1 MGHAHRCRWWIG
13 IGVLLLF
20 CSGCAFIE
28 PGPDIGSTEK
38 QEGQA
43 YSADEKRRILL
54 DHPGLLSGE
63 YFLKRGMPEAEE
75 NAAPEQ
81 SANQGGKAGSAKQ
94 ASGNRGA
101 YFAGKKDFAAGVDG
115 RRIKAGLFFAVE
127 NAGAG
132 AAERLMEAAWRAAPE
147 NFLLINDAAIRELLV
162 RTECVGK
169 KDLRCMAENLAL
181 YPGVRMVIA
190 AEEITLPESLP
201 GRAVFSFSVMDAGL
215 LYRYPAIQMQEQVE
229 KAEAVDAFLRD
240 AMEEAFA
247 YAGRKAQLMPRHC
260 RVFSVKNQRAYISMG
275 KRSGIEAGDVLQVVS
290 GGETVT
296 SPGGLPVAWI
306 PGAKKIRLRVES
318 LVGEGI
324 AACSPVDKQMP
335 EMGDYVLMAD

>member
-1 MGHAHRCRWWIG
+1 MGHTNRCRWWIG
-13 IGVLLLF
+13 LGLLLLF
-20 CSGCAFIE
+20 CGGCAFIE

-38 QEGQA
+38 KEGQT

-63 YFLKRGMPEAEE
+63 YFLNRNLPEAEE
-75 NAAPEQ
+75 EAVPEQ
-81 SANQGGKAGSAKQ
+81 PAGQDRKTGSARQ
-94 ASGNRGA
+94 SSEDQGV
-101 YFAGKKDFAAGVDG
+101 YFAGKGDFAAGVDG
-115 RRIKAGLFFAVE
+115 RRIKAGLFFEAE
-127 NAGAG
+127 NAAPGG
-132 AAERLMEAAWRAAPE
+132 TERLMQAAWQAAPE

-162 RTECVGK
+162 RTECMGK

-181 YPGVRMVIA
+181 YPGVRMLIV
-190 AEEITLPESLP
+190 AEEIALPESLP
-201 GRAVFSFSVMDAGL
+201 GRAAFSFSVMDAGL
-215 LYRYPAIQMQEQVE
+215 LYRYPAIRMQEQVK
-229 KAEAVDAFLRD
+229 KAEAVDGFLRD

-275 KRSGIEAGDVLQVVS
+275 KRGGIEAGEVLQVVS
-290 GGETVT
+290 GGETVS

-306 PGAKKIRLRVES
+306 PGTKKTRVRVES
-318 LVGEGI
+318 LVGDGI
-324 AACSPVDKQMP
+324 AACSPVDGEMP